1 MLRVIIIGA
10 GIEAH
15 RIRRANSFVRA
26 SQTSGRL
33 FQLEIIWLVDYGI
46 DSSSL
51 QPIIASSKGLRRLA
65 DQENETT

>member
-1 MLRVIIIGA
+1 MLRVIIIGP

-26 SQTSGRL
+26 SQRLGRL

-51 QPIIASSKGLRRLA
+51 QPIIDLQQRPAALG
-65 DQENETT
+65 